1 MPTNAA
7 SVVAA
12 RRVPAGRGW
21 QWIVEAWT
29 LMAGSRPLFVGLVVG
44 FMAAA
49 IAASIVPFVGT
60 ILVGLL
66 TPVFEAGL
74 ILGCDALRRGE
85 PLKVDHLF
93 AGFERQTNRLV
104 MLGGVSVVAGIVM
117 LVIAAAIV
125 GPEALRPLLSG
136 IAPAPD
142 QVAAIFIRML
152 LVVLVVLALSLPLY
166 MAMWFA
172 VPLIALRGVG
182 VGAALSASFTGCRN
196 NVLPFLVW
204 SVAVLLLAIVPF
216 LPFVVAVTLHLPIT
230 LMLVSTLPLMLGCI
244 ALAALFFASMY
255 TSYRD
260 VFGGED
266 EMTPATRQA
275 S

>member
-1 MPTNAA
+1 MPTNSA

-12 RRVPAGRGW
+12 RSVPSGRGW
-21 QWIVEAWT
+21 QWIVDAWT
-29 LMAGSRPLFVGLVVG
+29 LTAGSRPLFLGLVVG

-60 ILVGLL
+60 LLVGVL

-85 PLKVDHLF
+85 PLRVDHLF
-93 AGFERQTNRLV
+93 AGFERQTRRLV
-104 MLGGVSVVAGIVM
+104 MLGGVSVAAGLVM
-117 LVIAAAIV
+117 LAIAAAIV

-142 QVAAIFIRML
+142 HVAGIFIRLL
-152 LVVLVVLALSLPLY
+152 LVVLVVLALSVPLY
-166 MAMWFA
+166 MATWFA

-182 VGAALSASFTGCRN
+182 VGAALAASFAGCRN
-196 NVLPFLVW
+196 NMWPFLVW

-216 LPFVVAVTLHLPIT
+216 LPFLLAVAMHLPIM
-230 LMLVSTLPLMLGCI
+230 LMLVSTLPLLLGCI

-266 EMTPATRQA
+266 EMTPATR
-275 S
+275 